1 MLEMF
6 LMDITRILFF
16 SHAARVKWD
25 GWKNVRSNLLGQEI
39 IHTYMPQM
47 LQHSDREKFKIRTF
61 KICILEMKA
70 KKRQFSW
77 VKY

>member
-1 MLEMF
+1 MF

-16 SHAARVKWD
+16 SHAAWVKWD

-70 KKRQFSW
+70 KKRQFSR